1 MGWELHITRA
11 ECWASNED
19 CQISS
24 AEWLE
29 LIAEDDE
36 LFIDEIN
43 GQFHA
48 RWTGKSIHEEPWLD
62 WYDGNIYTK
71 HPDTALYCKMLQIA
85 EELNAKVVD
94 DDDRLYL
101 LPSDLENPSWAESNK
116 LKVKKSLLQKII
128 NYIKKQ

>member
-11 ECWASNED
+11 ECFSMNED

-24 AEWLE
+24 DEWLA
-29 LIAEDDE
+29 LVAEDDE
-36 LFIDEIN
+36 LFIDERS

-48 RWTGKSIHEEPWLD
+48 IWTGKSVDEDPWLA
-62 WYDGNIYTK
+62 WSDGNIHTK

-85 EELNAKVVD
+85 EKLNAKVVD

-101 LPSDLENPSWAESNK
+101 LPTDLENPSWAKSNQPEI
-116 LKVKKSLLQKII
+116 KKSFLQKLMD
-128 NYIKKQ
+128 YIKR